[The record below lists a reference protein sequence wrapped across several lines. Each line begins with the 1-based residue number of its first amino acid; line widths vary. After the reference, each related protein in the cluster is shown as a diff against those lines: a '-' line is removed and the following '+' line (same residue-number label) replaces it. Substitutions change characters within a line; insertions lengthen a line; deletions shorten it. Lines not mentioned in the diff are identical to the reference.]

1 MKALHIITTSIA
13 LIFLSQSNHSLG
25 HCQVPCGIYED
36 SLRIKLMDEHITTI
50 EKSMQQINHL
60 SSQTNIN
67 YNQLIRWVN
76 NKEEHANKIQAIVSQ
91 YFLHQRIKVVNTDD
105 AHYQLYLSNLSL
117 LHQLSVQAMKAK
129 QTTDLKHIQQLREL
143 LIAFSESYFHQHHH
157 E

>member
-13 LIFLSQSNHSLG
+13 LIFLAQSNHSFA

-50 EKSMQQINHL
+50 EKSIEQINHL

-91 YFLHQRIKVVNTDD
+91 YFLHQRIKVVNKDD
-105 AHYQLYLSNLSL
+105 AHYQLYLNNLSL